1 MQIYGNPLSHGFGV
15 VALPVCFQQMGGIMN
30 VISHSAPFMGWD
42 TQRHRNFCVCQCPN
56 YPSSSS
62 ESHHCDHFVDHHQN
76 QRGNQ
81 VQSHCRNLLCPH
93 YQRVHATRNVSQNGI
108 APVILAAMRRQKL
121 DPKHVRDFFFDHAL
135 SVRIMTLCFDGIWW
149 LISKGFRKAT
159 IGIFRKIRN
168 LLPFRVPVNEQLRQL
183 HTFVAGKTGAGKS
196 VLLHTFIRHYMTK
209 NLKPSVV
216 LLDPH
221 GDLARSVARDKS
233 NLKNDRLV
241 YIRFD
246 SVMGRFAHFN
256 PFDLANPTEQKLNR
270 AQLQFAGAIEQIIGE
285 PFTPRQRTLIRACLG
300 IMLHRPAGNL
310 VDLVRLLQ
318 DGQNAD
324 LLHYGQE
331 NLPNIIDRRFFI
343 ASFNDPNYR
352 ATKLALVSRLT
363 DIVRDPVVRRFI
375 CHTSTFDLA
384 DILNSGK
391 ILVVQFDPSKQGRD
405 TIKTIGQLLNAAI
418 LSHVLGRPAKD
429 RHPIHLHV
437 DECQYFV
444 SPTISEILGESRKF
458 GLYATLATQRTE
470 ALDSQLQDAI
480 LGNVGN
486 IWVGASRH
494 ITAEKLSRETNI
506 SSDKIRNLPNLQFF
520 HSAASKQVTRHSI
533 RYIGIRFGMKQGQWN
548 DLLKRQSRRYYRVQS
563 PELSPQPARNSKP
576 NWNPDFF

>member
-1 MQIYGNPLSHGFGV
+1 MQMYGNPLSLGFGV
-15 VALPVCFQQMGGIMN
+15 IVFPVCFQQTGRILN
-30 VISHSAPFMGWD
+30 AIAHSIPLIDWNIQG
-42 TQRHRNFCVCQCPN
+42 HRNFHVCQCPIYISN
-56 YPSSSS
+56 ISQNHY
-62 ESHHCDHFVDHHQN
+62 CDHLVNQLQN
-76 QRGNQ
+76 HSQNPLR
-81 VQSHCRNLLCPH
+81 PH
-93 YQRVHATRNVSQNGI
+93 YQQVYATCYVSQNGI
-108 APVILAAMRRQKL
+108 IRVILIMMRRQKL
-121 DPKHVRDFFFDHAL
+121 DPKHVRDYFFDHAL

-149 LISKGFRKAT
+149 LISKGFHKVT
-159 IGIFRKIRN
+159 TSIFKRIRS
-168 LLPFRVPVNEQLRQL
+168 LLPFRFPVNEQLRQL
-183 HTFVAGKTGAGKS
+183 HTFIAGKTGTGKS
-196 VLLHTFIRHYMTK
+196 VLLHTFVRHYITK
-209 NLKPSVV
+209 NQKPSIV

-221 GDLARSVARDKS
+221 GDLARSVARDKT
-233 NLKNDRLV
+233 NLGHERLV

-270 AQLQFAGAIEQIIGE
+270 AQLQFSGAIEQIIGE

-300 IMLHRPAGNL
+300 IVLHRPASNL

-318 DGQNAD
+318 DGQNTD
-324 LLHYGQE
+324 LLHYGE
-331 NLPNIIDRRFFI
+331 EHLPNIIDRRFFN

-363 DIVRDPVVRRFI
+363 DIVRDPVIRRFI

-405 TIKTIGQLLNAAI
+405 TIKTIGQLINAAI
-418 LSHVLGRPAKD
+418 LSHVLGRPSKD
-429 RHPIHLHV
+429 RHPIHLFV

-506 SSDKIRNLPNLQFF
+506 SPDKIRNLPNLQFF
-520 HSAASKQVTRHSI
+520 HSAASKPVTHNSI
-533 RYIGIRFGMKQGQWN
+533 RYIGERFGMKQGQWN
-548 DLLKRQSRRYYRVQS
+548 ELLKQQSKRYYRVKS
-563 PELSPQPARNSKP
+563 PALSPLSAKSSKP

>member
-1 MQIYGNPLSHGFGV
+1 MQIYCTPLSHGFEE
-15 VALPVCFQQMGGIMN
+15 VAFPVCFQQTGRILN
-30 VISHSAPFMGWD
+30 VIACSIPLIAWYIQGYRYFPLFL
-42 TQRHRNFCVCQCPN
+42 RPN
-56 YPSSSS
+56 HPSNTDLRP
-62 ESHHCDHFVDHHQN
+62 HCDHFANHPQN
-76 QRGNQ
+76 KRGNH
-81 VQSHCRNLLCPH
+81 VQSHRQNPLLPH
-93 YQRVHATRNVSQNGI
+93 YQRVYSTRNVSQNGI
-108 APVILAAMRRQKL
+108 VPVILVAMRRQKL
-121 DPKHVRDFFFDHAL
+121 DPKHVRDFFFDYAL

-159 IGIFRKIRN
+159 IGIFRKIGN
-168 LLPFRVPVNEQLRQL
+168 LLPFRFLVNERLRQL
-183 HTFVAGKTGAGKS
+183 HTFIAGKTGTGKS

-209 NLKPSVV
+209 NRKPSVV

-221 GDLARSVARDKS
+221 GDLARIVARDKT
-233 NLKNDRLV
+233 NLQQDRLV

-246 SVMGRFAHFN
+246 NIMGRFAHFN

-300 IMLHRPAGNL
+300 IMLHRPASNL

-331 NLPNIIDRRFFI
+331 YLPNIIDRRFFI

-405 TIKTIGQLLNAAI
+405 TIKTIGQLLSAAI
-418 LSHVLGRPAKD
+418 LSHVLGQTARD

-458 GLYATLATQRTE
+458 GLYATLATQRIE

-486 IWVGASRH
+486 IWVGGSRH
-494 ITAEKLSRETNI
+494 LTAEKLSRETNI
-506 SSDKIRNLPNLQFF
+506 NPGKIRNLPNLQFF
-520 HSAASKQVTRHSI
+520 HSAASKPITRHSI
-533 RYIGIRFGMKQGQWN
+533 RYIGNRYGMKQGQWN
-548 DLLKRQSRRYYRVQS
+548 KLLKHQSKRYYRTKS
-563 PELSPQPARNSKP
+563 PELSPLPTKNSKP